1 MLNIDLIR
9 FSNASTQLYLVN
21 IYTHIM
27 YCIAVSVSY
36 GYQSYAE
43 GYVIFTDSLLK
54 AMGRESIDASQFTL
68 E

>member
-1 MLNIDLIR
+1 
-9 FSNASTQLYLVN
+9 
-21 IYTHIM
+21 M